1 MTFDHII
8 TFIHDNQLMFGLLVS
23 AAIGTM
29 PDNLPAAI
37 RQVPAWCYGWFH
49 DAAKT
54 FMNYRNH
61 QEPPNTK

>member
-1 MTFDHII
+1 
-8 TFIHDNQLMFGLLVS
+8 MFGLLVS

-29 PDNLPAAI
+29 PDNLPAAV